1 MAPPIHP
8 HPHNPRTSIYFI
20 RNVHAV
26 WVWLYGNL
34 SKLLNSGALV
44 PGIIALVLYHPIL
57 SDTVLSYLYES
68 RTTQPPI
75 PHTYLLVA
83 EKGGE
88 RTVCLTSNWAWF

>member
-1 MAPPIHP
+1 M
-8 HPHNPRTSIYFI
+8 
-20 RNVHAV
+20 HAV

-44 PGIIALVLYHPIL
+44 PGIIALVLYHTIL

-75 PHTYLLVA
+75 SHTYLLVA

-88 RTVCLTSNWAWF
+88 RSGAAAPV